1 MLLHCNKKRKNLRYW
16 FKIKQGRLNREFFR
30 ESNSLRLR
38 DVTQRWYIIT
48 RNRSWNTV
56 QYGFDSSPS
65 TLYNMSSIAT
75 SLLKVTVGFLV
86 RKGRDLL
93 AEKLKEGD
101 ILDHKI
107 RALIVREIDDVK
119 SKLDGLAR
127 KDLLAAIDYFEEG
140 LGLIFEVLQAQT
152 PPSPN
157 DETKTFCLT
166 LTMRNLD
173 TNDLDETAK
182 TTLANAKKRFDDARR
197 SATEAFNDEALKPSE
212 RIAAMGY
219 RILATILEAVESPLV
234 ALPACRSCIEKLN
247 SLPAVQNCFTVALKK
262 SLLGRFSKEERR
274 EIILSVCRL
283 NRIVYDY
290 MFMVYGFGNKDV
302 SGISQLWPCIETE
315 SEHAKVNPL
324 SDARLMKVLMKLDMK
339 HNFLQWS
346 FGQEGEEEHML
357 KEPWG
362 MATNTSGDFIVAD
375 NKDRN
380 VKVFNSSGKFLY
392 SFSPVTD
399 EVTTAV
405 FIYDVATDKYNN
417 IYVLV
422 TAKKPVPE
430 QDEEESYVYMK
441 TPNRMFPLKE
451 GFSSWSFTW
460 SSLVVADKDKI
471 LVRGGLVTGQH
482 VVDIYTT
489 DGQFVRRFGEGALQE
504 VSSSIAAANDG
515 GVIVATGGHNS
526 YCVNTFSKKG
536 KRLRQFKVERS
547 FHYPQTTF
555 HQASDHVVVAGIHV
569 ERGKENRLEIVIFTK
584 EGEYVRSIQHEE
596 EDIVFLR
603 GITVTTGG
611 RVAVVYRDKL
621 HFKVLVA

>member
-1 MLLHCNKKRKNLRYW
+1 
-16 FKIKQGRLNREFFR
+16 
-30 ESNSLRLR
+30 
-38 DVTQRWYIIT
+38 
-48 RNRSWNTV
+48 
-56 QYGFDSSPS
+56 
-65 TLYNMSSIAT
+65 MSSLVT
-75 SLLKVTVGFLV
+75 SVLKVSVGFLV
-86 RKGRDLL
+86 RKGRDVL
-93 AEKLKEGD
+93 AEKLKGGD

-107 RALIVREIDDVK
+107 RAMIVREIDDVK

-140 LGLIFEVLQAQT
+140 LGLVFEVLQAQA

-157 DETKTFCLT
+157 AESKTFCLT
-166 LTMRNLD
+166 LTMRDLE

-219 RILATILEAVESPLV
+219 RILATILEAVESPLA
-234 ALPACRSCIEKLN
+234 ALPACRYCIEKLN
-247 SLPAVQNCFTVALKK
+247 SLPAVQNCFTVSLKK
-262 SLLGRFSKEERR
+262 SFLGRFSKEERR

-290 MFMVYGFGNKDV
+290 MFMVYGFGNKEV
-302 SGISQLWPCIETE
+302 SGISQMWPCIETE
-315 SEHAKVNPL
+315 CQDGKVNPL
-324 SDARLMKVLMKLDMK
+324 SDTRLVKVLRKLEMK
-339 HNFLQWS
+339 HNCLQWS
-346 FGQEGEEEHML
+346 FGQEGEEEHKL

-362 MATNTSGDFIVAD
+362 MASSTSGDFIVAD
-375 NKDRN
+375 NTDRD
-380 VKVFNSSGKFLY
+380 VKVFSSSGKFLY

-399 EVTTAV
+399 ELTTAV

-422 TAKKPVPE
+422 TAKKPPPD

-441 TPNRMFPLKE
+441 TPNRMIPLKA
-451 GFSSWSFTW
+451 GFSSWSWTW
-460 SSLVVADKDKI
+460 SSLAVNDKDKI

-482 VVDIYTT
+482 VVDVYTT
-489 DGQFVRRFGEGALQE
+489 EGQFVRRFGEGALE
-504 VSSSIAAANDG
+504 VSSSVAAANDG
-515 GVIVATGGHNS
+515 DVIVATGGHKS
-526 YCVNTFSKKG
+526 YCVNLFGKKG

-555 HQASDHVVVAGIHV
+555 HQASEHVVVAGIHV
-569 ERGKENRLEIVIFTK
+569 EREKENRLEIVIYTK
-584 EGEYVRSIQHEE
+584 EGDYVRSIQHEE

-603 GITVTTGG
+603 GITVTTEG
-611 RVAVVYRDKL
+611 RIAVIYKDKIG
-621 HFKVLVA
+621 FKVLVS